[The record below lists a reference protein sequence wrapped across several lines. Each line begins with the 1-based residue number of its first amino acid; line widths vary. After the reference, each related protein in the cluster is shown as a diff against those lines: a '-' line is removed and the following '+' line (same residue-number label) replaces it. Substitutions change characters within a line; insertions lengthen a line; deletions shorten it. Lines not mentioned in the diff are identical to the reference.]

1 MTFSF
6 HPRLRDM
13 ALRSWLIAVLLMP
26 ACSKQAAEVVESET
40 VVPVK
45 TAPAVSGSIRGVVHA
60 TGVIAPALGAELVVI
75 APEAARIAEI
85 PHAEGDRVEKGALL
99 VRFEI
104 PSLVAEVQRQAAEAQ
119 RAEAQLANAK
129 ANQARAIDLFD
140 RGVAARKEMEDAA
153 REVADARAAVA
164 QAEAARTAAITLAAR
179 SVVRATFN
187 GIIAKRHHNPGDMV
201 EAAAGDPVLRV
212 IDPQRLEVV
221 ASIPMGDASRVIM
234 GARARL
240 SASASDGQDIA
251 LKVVSRPAA
260 VETGTATIPVRLG
273 FVGRAHFSAGT
284 PVQVDIE
291 AEQHTGVVLIPG
303 SALVREAEETGV
315 FIANGDK
322 AQWRPVHIGLTDG
335 TYTEILSGVR
345 PGEIVIV
352 DGQAGLP
359 DGATISI
366 DRGEKAKEKPAE

>member
-6 HPRLRDM
+6 DPRLRAM
-13 ALRSWLIAVLLMP
+13 ALRWWLLVVLLMP
-26 ACSKQAAEVVESET
+26 ACSKQAAEEVESEG

-45 TAPAVSGSIRGVVHA
+45 TAPAVTGSIRGVVHA

-104 PSLVAEVQRQAAEAQ
+104 PSLVAEVERQAAEAQ

-129 ANQARAIDLFD
+129 ANQARALDLFD
-140 RGVAARKEMEDAA
+140 RGVAARKEMEDAD
-153 REVADARAAVA
+153 RELADARAAVA
-164 QAEAARTAAITLAAR
+164 QAEAARTAAITIAAR

-187 GIIAKRHHNPGDMV
+187 GIIAKRHHNPGDLV

-221 ASIPMGDASRVIM
+221 ASIPIGDASRVIM

-240 SASASDGQDIA
+240 SSASNGQDIA

-273 FVGRAHFSAGT
+273 FVGRAHFTAGT

-366 DRGEKAKEKPAE
+366 DRGEKAKEKPAV